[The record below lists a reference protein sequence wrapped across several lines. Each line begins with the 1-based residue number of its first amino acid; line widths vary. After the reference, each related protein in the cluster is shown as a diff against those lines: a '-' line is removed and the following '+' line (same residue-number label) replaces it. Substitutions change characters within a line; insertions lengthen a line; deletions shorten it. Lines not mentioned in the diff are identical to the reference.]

1 MAERTPATKWD
12 RYKLS
17 GVTVTNKELGHGS
30 YATVWELEYMGLK
43 CAGKKIHNILVNK
56 AMKSYTVRR
65 FEEECRLLSEVR
77 HPNIVQF
84 LGVYV
89 CEELDLPILVMEH
102 LPSTLGSC
110 IEKYGVL
117 PQEISYSILYDIALG
132 LCYLHS
138 QTPPIIHRDLSSN
151 NVLLS
156 HSLTAKIS
164 DLGVARISNMSP
176 LQVSHMTQTP
186 GTPAFMPPEVMG
198 ANPNYNKS
206 VDEFSYG
213 VMTIHVL
220 SGAWPEPQTGP
231 THKQHGILIPI
242 SEAKRREIFLLKIG
256 NNHPLMDLI
265 LKCVDN
271 DPGQRMNANEITE
284 RLAKMVSDH
293 PQHFRSPL
301 QMLQY
306 INNKEEE
313 AKALKEVGDERAALI
328 RKKEEEFKT
337 MKEETCKELEYAKNE
352 EERLKMANTL
362 EVEELQLQIEQL
374 KAKLGAVMVE
384 NETVLKENAT
394 IITRLNGQM
403 ERNEK
408 NERKVTEK
416 FDQSLKEIISG
427 YEISL
432 IEERKRS
439 QGLAEEIKKKE
450 VKKKELQES
459 MRRKIETLEIENGTC
474 KASLRVEKKVSQR
487 LSEEIKEKEKEMHEL
502 LESTTKYIRTLTSE
516 KTELQIS
523 AAQVSTECE
532 RLKANNQ
539 MLEKQL
545 EVMEAK
551 INRCSIEIKEK
562 EKLLQQNAI
571 ATSRASEQLTAARE
585 FLVAKKQVRTNKIT
599 LISFSF
605 PAMVGEG
612 DGEGRETA
620 RDRERLFLHNKQPYP
635 HTHTHTH

>member
-1 MAERTPATKWD
+1 MAERTPATQWD
-12 RYKLS
+12 PYKLS

-43 CAGKKIHNILVNK
+43 CAGKKIHDILLNK
-56 AMKSYTVRR
+56 TMKSYTVRR

-89 CEELDLPILVMEH
+89 CEEHDLPILVMEH

-164 DLGVARISNMSP
+164 DLGVARIPNMSP

-213 VMTIHVL
+213 VTTIHVL

-231 THKQHGILIPI
+231 THKRHSILIPI

-306 INNKEEE
+306 TNSKEEE
-313 AKALKEVGDERAALI
+313 VKALKEVGDERAALI

-337 MKEETCKELEYAKNE
+337 MKEETRKELEYAKNE

-362 EVEELQLQIEQL
+362 QVEELQLQIEQL
-374 KAKLGAVMVE
+374 EAKLRAVMVQYKAVLGE
-384 NETVLKENAT
+384 NVTLETKLS
-394 IITRLNGQM
+394 RQM
-403 ERNEK
+403 ERIDGKDKSLAETF
-408 NERKVTEK
+408 ER
-416 FDQSLKEIISG
+416 SLEEITTA
-427 YEISL
+427 YRASL
-432 IEERKRS
+432 SEERERS
-439 QGLAEEIKKKE
+439 QLLLQEIEKREKE
-450 VKKKELQES
+450 KKELQES
-459 MRRKIETLEIENGTC
+459 
-474 KASLRVEKKVSQR
+474 
-487 LSEEIKEKEKEMHEL
+487 
-502 LESTTKYIRTLTSE
+502 TTKEIRTLVSE
-516 KTELQIS
+516 KTQLQLR
-523 AAQVSTECE
+523 AAHASTECE
-532 RLKANNQ
+532 RLRAIKERLEEQ
-539 MLEKQL
+539 MDMK
-545 EVMEAK
+545 EAK
-551 INRCSIEIKEK
+551 INRYSARITEK
-562 EKLLQQNAI
+562 EKLLQQNAT
-571 ATSRASEQLTAARE
+571 ATSRASEQLKTARE
-585 FLVAKKQVRTNKIT
+585 FLSAKKQVSNLLLSYTYVSLSLSLSLSLST
-599 LISFSF
+599 SSFC
-605 PAMVGEG
+605 
-612 DGEGRETA
+612 TT
-620 RDRERLFLHNKQPYP
+620 PYP
-635 HTHTHTH
+635 STSLPVYLSAPYISTYTPKAHYYHNYVYTH

>member
-12 RYKLS
+12 PYKLS

-43 CAGKKIHNILVNK
+43 CAGKKIHDILLNK

-89 CEELDLPILVMEH
+89 CEEHDLPILVMEH

-164 DLGVARISNMSP
+164 DLGVARIPNMSP

-198 ANPNYNKS
+198 VNPNYNKS

-231 THKQHGILIPI
+231 THKRHSILIPI
-242 SEAKRREIFLLKIG
+242 SEAKRRDIFLQKIG
-256 NNHPLMDLI
+256 KDHPLMDLI

-293 PQHFRSPL
+293 PRHFRSPL

-306 INNKEEE
+306 INSKEEE
-313 AKALKEVGDERAALI
+313 VKALKEVGDERAELI

-337 MKEETCKELEYAKNE
+337 MKEETRKELEYAKNE

-362 EVEELQLQIEQL
+362 EMKELQLQIEQL
-374 KAKLGAVMVE
+374 EAKLGAVMVQYEAVLGE
-384 NETVLKENAT
+384 NVTLETK
-394 IITRLNGQM
+394 LNRQM
-403 ERNEK
+403 ERNVENDRQLTK
-408 NERKVTEK
+408 K
-416 FDQSLKEIISG
+416 FDDAIGDILKEFHKNLS
-427 YEISL
+427 
-432 IEERKRS
+432 EER
-439 QGLAEEIKKKE
+439 
-450 VKKKELQES
+450 
-459 MRRKIETLEIENGTC
+459 
-474 KASLRVEKKVSQR
+474 EKSQR
-487 LSEEIKEKEKEMHEL
+487 LSEEIEKKEKEKQELQESLTGKITTLTSENAAYNASLSEEREKSQRLSEEMQTL
-502 LESTTKYIRTLTSE
+502 QESTTKEIRTLTSE

-539 MLEKQL
+539 MLEEQL

-551 INRCSIEIKEK
+551 INRCSIEITEK

-599 LISFSF
+599 LPF
-605 PAMVGEG
+605 PAMVGQG

-620 RDRERLFLHNKQPYP
+620 RDRERLFLQK
-635 HTHTHTH
+635 